1 MLTLIFGLTYLILI
15 GTTYANARRVGKEG
29 RLLGATLSRARW
41 DDAEVQAILRRYRR
55 QIDLLFLLT
64 ALAAAPFFLLERWPS
79 LLLLQ
84 MALVYGCCLFLT
96 SRLRVG
102 AFQSLLALKRR
113 RGWCLGA
120 PVTLPVDLRAVAA
133 RRELPL
139 SPLWFLPALG
149 LCAALF
155 LLLPLARPSMRPAAA
170 SLAALHLATC
180 LFCLWRS
187 GKGAGR
193 VRTYCA
199 DSEVNLRCNR
209 QVYRLWS
216 AFWTITAFGEGVLF
230 LLLFFALFPSQ
241 PLRFPLWVFFPLFA
255 LAGAGSALFFQ
266 ARLEQVQQAATAEVG
281 SPFLADDDEY
291 WAAGYYC
298 NPRDP
303 RDRAEERD
311 PFLSPYNRAHPRGRW
326 KVRAPY
332 LFLALI
338 LIPVFGLLLRLD
350 FTPLRLQ
357 IDGAQVRIA
366 APAFGYRFDAAELES
381 VALVDEIEGSAV
393 RTGGGSTSE
402 YDMGNY
408 SSTVYGQCKFYI
420 YKKNPPFI
428 QMVVGGKYVFLN
440 GKTQEE
446 TMSYY
451 RALEALT
458 NG

>member
-1 MLTLIFGLTYLILI
+1 MLVLIFGLTYLILI
-15 GTTYANARRVGKEG
+15 ATTYANARRVSKEG
-29 RLLGATLSRARW
+29 RLLGATLSPARW
-41 DDAEVQAILRRYRR
+41 DDGEVQAILCRYRR
-55 QIDLLFLLT
+55 QTDLLFLLT

-84 MALVYGCCLFLT
+84 MALVYGCCLFLA

-120 PVTLPVDLRAVAA
+120 PLTLPVDLRTVAA

-149 LCAALF
+149 LCAGLL
-155 LLLPLARPSMRPAAA
+155 LLLPLARPAMRPAATL
-170 SLAALHLATC
+170 LAALHLATC
-180 LFCLWRS
+180 LFCLWRA
-187 GKGAGR
+187 GRGAGR

-209 QVYRLWS
+209 RVYRLWS
-216 AFWTITAFGEGVLF
+216 AFWAITALGEGVFF
-230 LLLFFALFPSQ
+230 LLLFFALFTPQPPS
-241 PLRFPLWVFFPLFA
+241 FPLGAFFHLFA
-255 LAGAGSALFFQ
+255 LAGAGGALFFQ
-266 ARLEQVQQAATAEVG
+266 ARLEQVQQAATTEVKT
-281 SPFLADDDEY
+281 PFLADDDEY

-326 KVRAPY
+326 KARAPY
-332 LFLALI
+332 LVLALV
-338 LIPVFGLLLRLD
+338 LLPVLGLH

-381 VALVDEIEGSAV
+381 VALVKEIEGSAV
-393 RTGGGSTSE
+393 RAGGGSTSE

-408 SSTVYGQCKFYI
+408 SSTVYGPCKFYI

-428 QMVVGGKYVFLN
+428 QMVVDGKAVFLN
-440 GKTQEE
+440 GRTQEE

-458 NG
+458 DG